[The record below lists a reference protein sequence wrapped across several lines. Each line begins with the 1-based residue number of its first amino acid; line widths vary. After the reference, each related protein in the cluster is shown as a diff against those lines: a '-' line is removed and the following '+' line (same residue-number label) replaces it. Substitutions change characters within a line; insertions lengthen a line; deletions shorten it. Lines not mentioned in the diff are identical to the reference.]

1 MLTVYGTLRSRTTRV
16 VWTLEELGLP
26 YTREKVVFAASLG
39 DPKAAD
45 APLNTASE
53 AFLCVNPM
61 GQLPALKDGDLCL
74 AESAAICFYVARK
87 AGGPVAPASPAED
100 AEMLQWA
107 FLAASGVEPGA
118 IEVLYTYM
126 QGQADTEA
134 GRARIAAG
142 LERLARPFARI
153 EAHLAGHDWLVGDR
167 FTVADILMAE
177 TVRYVTVAPGALDAW
192 PVLKAWLARCHARP
206 AFQRMWAMRDTE

>member
-26 YTREKVVFAASLG
+26 YAREKVVIAA
-39 DPKAAD
+39 AAD
-45 APLNTASE
+45 DPRAVDVPLNTASE

-61 GQLPALKDGDLCL
+61 GQLPALRDGDLCL
-74 AESAAICFYVARK
+74 AESGAICFYVARK
-87 AGGPVAPASPAED
+87 AGGPVAPASLAED

-107 FLAASGVEPGA
+107 FLAATGVEPGA

-126 QGQADTEA
+126 QGQAETEA
-134 GRARIAAG
+134 GKARIAAG
-142 LERLARPFARI
+142 LQRLARPFARI
-153 EAHLAGHDWLVGDR
+153 EAHLSAHDWLVGDR

-177 TVRYVTVAPGALDAW
+177 TVRYVTLAPGALDAW
-192 PVLKAWLARCHARP
+192 PALKGWLDRCHARP
-206 AFQRMWAMRDTE
+206 AFQRMWAMRDAD